1 MAKSADDKA
10 KSNKK
15 AIKDQAP
22 EKVDQ
27 AQVGNDPEAVG
38 PVQPIEVVRGVPEE
52 GNESAETVKAFNK
65 PNLQESGAPV
75 VTADEDKAVQKE
87 QKQAAK
93 KAEAGSGEAC
103 WNCGKG
109 LDKKGVCSN
118 CGFEKDKLYNGNL
131 EAERARERRLREA
144 QEMGGY

>member
-1 MAKSADDKA
+1 MARSEDDKA

-27 AQVGNDPEAVG
+27 AQVGNDPAAVG

-52 GNESAETVKAFNK
+52 GNEGAETVTAFNK
-65 PNLQESGAPV
+65 PNLQESDAPL
-75 VTADEDKAVQKE
+75 VTADEDKVVQKE
-87 QKQAAK
+87 QKAAAK
-93 KAEAGSGEAC
+93 KAEAGSGEDC

-109 LDKKGVCSN
+109 LDKKGVCAS
-118 CGFEKDKLYNGNL
+118 CGFEKDKLYNPNI
-131 EAERARERRLREA
+131 EPERARERALRE
-144 QEMGGY
+144 QGGY